1 MSIPLLVRHLGVAR
15 FGEYVAVLSVINIAA
30 LASDLGLQA
39 LALREWSSAAPGER
53 AGLLR
58 MLLGLRLAAASLG
71 ALAAIVFSVV
81 AGYRSALVAG
91 TAVAAIGL
99 FAQVFGDFALVTL
112 AGGLRFGRVATVELT
127 RSALGTAGIVVLVAA
142 GAGIVPFFAAYAF
155 AAIVAALLAIWL
167 ARGSA
172 TLVPSLRPAAWR
184 PLLADTAAYAAAAA
198 VYVVYFRVVMLVA
211 SIEAGA
217 RQAGLFATAF
227 RVIEFAAAV
236 AGVVAATVTPV
247 LARASRDDPER
258 LARGAAAVTRAALV
272 AGTGAAL
279 TLGLAAP
286 TVMDLIGGARTA
298 AAATVLR
305 IEAPTVAATFV
316 AFGMGAVLL
325 VTRRYRALLLANAWA
340 LAVALGAA
348 LILVPDHGANGA
360 AVAAL
365 AGELTLVILQ
375 AVALART
382 VPVARRL
389 ARPLM
394 VVAGAAGVAIA
405 VFALVPLPNA
415 AATAIAVVVY
425 AALVA
430 VLRELPPELGA
441 IIRRRA
447 A

>member
-1 MSIPLLVRHLGVAR
+1 M
-15 FGEYVAVLSVINIAA
+15 
-30 LASDLGLQA
+30 
-39 LALREWSSAAPGER
+39 
-53 AGLLR
+53 
-58 MLLGLRLAAASLG
+58 
-71 ALAAIVFSVV
+71 
-81 AGYRSALVAG
+81 
-91 TAVAAIGL
+91 
-99 FAQVFGDFALVTL
+99 
-112 AGGLRFGRVATVELT
+112 
-127 RSALGTAGIVVLVAA
+127 
-142 GAGIVPFFAAYAF
+142 
-155 AAIVAALLAIWL
+155 
-167 ARGSA
+167 
-172 TLVPSLRPAAWR
+172 
-184 PLLADTAAYAAAAA
+184 ADTAAYAAAAA
-198 VYVVYFRVVMLVA
+198 VYVVYFRVVMLIA

-286 TVMDLIGGARTA
+286 TVMDLIGGAHTA

-389 ARPLM
+389 ARPLA

-425 AALVA
+425 AGLVA